1 MKKLYLYL
9 FLGLLFSLFT
19 SYSFA
24 AKKHK
29 IYKKLPCHFNGVKIT
44 SSAQL
49 HSGVSRGRC
58 CPECKG
64 YKKKRGTT
72 MEVKRG
78 TPVVAIA
85 DMKVLKIEDDSS
97 EQRSTSYAKK
107 YGMVEGI
114 DFYSKKKI
122 VKPYDAMRIYFVDTK
137 GNIILYYHLKETHL
151 VPGFNKGK
159 CKIPLEYEWGRKKFR
174 PEDCGGYSKEL
185 IKNNL
190 NVKKGQVIGLSG
202 HAYVA
207 HFSLGIAVPPDEEF
221 RNFII
226 KMTKNSETIDRHQCD
241 VILNDLCHKDG
252 KVISISKIVKEKSYM
267 YFATAKNK
275 KDNLVAIKSEKYLFK
290 SQAKDVAM
298 KRCKLFFEAHGEEMQ
313 KSCYIDSIV
322 KVEDASGMKPEYGFK
337 YDFFNHP
344 YSFTGK
350 YMRFT
355 APQRDFKWENLPT
368 NSDAYL
374 FPVMSKKYLK
384 KIGYKK

>member
-1 MKKLYLYL
+1 MM
-9 FLGLLFSLFT
+9 FSLFT

-44 SSAQL
+44 SSAQF
-49 HSGVSRGRC
+49 HSDVKGGRC
-58 CPECKG
+58 CPNCGG
-64 YKKKRGTT
+64 YKQKRGTS

-107 YGMVEGI
+107 YGMIEGI

-202 HAYVA
+202 HAYNA

-221 RNFII
+221 RNFILKII
-226 KMTKNSETIDRHQCD
+226 KNIDEKKILFTGIETKYSRLALPF
-241 VILNDLCHKDG
+241 LN
-252 KVISISKIVKEKSYM
+252 
-267 YFATAKNK
+267 
-275 KDNLVAIKSEKYLFK
+275 
-290 SQAKDVAM
+290 Q
-298 KRCKLFFEAHGEEMQ
+298 
-313 KSCYIDSIV
+313 
-322 KVEDASGMKPEYGFK
+322 
-337 YDFFNHP
+337 P

-350 YMRFT
+350 YMRYT

-368 NSDAYL
+368 DSDAYL

-384 KIGYKK
+384 EIGYYK